1 MKKYSAL
8 FLLMSLW
15 LVSCEKVSDLSDEAS
30 IESFQVL
37 SYTPESA
44 VVGEVYMSGGDVII
58 PVKPQEDLFPF
69 SVRVAMTT
77 SSTTHTV
84 LGDSTEGAALK
95 FSSGSSEF
103 RFHLIAESGQP
114 HTYTL
119 SLYPTD
125 TGADIKEFSFTGSD
139 GTTVALDPWNA
150 LVYIS
155 DPDHSLDDDG
165 SYSISGISILT
176 SEGAMAQC
184 VDNFTFDTYED
195 CMEITVTAA
204 DGQTTRVWKVY
215 FTELYQ
221 IPNSD
226 FELWGKFGND
236 INNNVLTID
245 PMPGKGQGWA
255 TANNTFVLGAEPF
268 DYQGGKAARLTT
280 KIQDAIIFGDLIAAG
295 SLYTG
300 YFQIDVNNLDDSR
313 SMTYFGVPY
322 TLRPAALEFDARY
335 VPGDTLK
342 QAVKNGYRYEIQDIE
357 GTDSG
362 HAWIHLI
369 HWDSSKDF
377 AYHGR
382 EEDGATLL
390 GSGEIIFDGNNSA
403 YRNWGHYRIDIEYT
417 NRDLLPTHVAIVFS
431 SSQKGDE
438 YIGAPGSVMEV
449 DNVQLI
455 Y

>member
-30 IESFQVL
+30 VVSFQVL
-37 SYTPESA
+37 SHTPESA
-44 VVGEVYMSGGDVII
+44 VVDTVYMVGEDIAISVR
-58 PVKPQEDLFPF
+58 PQEDLFPF
-69 SVRVAMTT
+69 TVRAAMTT
-77 SSTTHTV
+77 SPTTHSV
-84 LGDSTEGAALK
+84 LGDYTGSEDLVFSTGT
-95 FSSGSSEF
+95 SEIN
-103 RFHLIAESGQP
+103 FHLIAESGQP
-114 HTYTL
+114 HPYTL
-119 SLYPTD
+119 SLYPSE
-125 TGADIKEFSFTGSD
+125 TGADIKEFTFSGSEK
-139 GTTVALDPWNA
+139 TTVYIDPWNA
-150 LVYIS
+150 LIYVS
-155 DPDHSLDDDG
+155 DPDSSLDADNGYEIKGIKVLASDGAVAEYDD
-165 SYSISGISILT
+165 S
-176 SEGAMAQC
+176 
-184 VDNFTFDTYED
+184 FTFEDYED
-195 CMEITVTAA
+195 YMEITVSAA

-226 FELWGKFGND
+226 FELWGKFGNG

-417 NRDLLPTHVAIVFS
+417 NYELLPTHVAIVFS